1 MLVKLGKLFIMRM
14 LELLMEGSRR
24 LMLANIKRLHYTPT
38 NLYQIILG
46 TNGSGKSSILNDST
60 PLPADPDDYVKP
72 GQKMTKWEH
81 EGQDYV
87 LTSTFKSSAKHSFLK
102 NGVELNPGGTVSV
115 QKELVWQEFRITE
128 MIHELLSGQVLFTDM
143 STSDRRK
150 WLTMLSDTDFTY
162 ATNMFKKFSSAGRD
176 AQGTFKELSER
187 LVNEQKKL
195 KALGD
200 TNEWAEEAERLQ
212 KELELLFL
220 SRSNRNLS
228 GGEQRVARMI
238 DWECQMADRMLAM
251 GNPIKGKFSSM
262 EELTDR
268 INTIDKELD
277 LVKHSREW
285 TTEALD
291 DLQQLQKTVEGGG
304 VDSLE
309 EAEVEL
315 VALKSKAIELR
326 THLVKYS
333 DFGDTDPRAIL
344 NSIES
349 VQEELGDVLRNIPD
363 NSTKRF
369 NKQTVQEAR
378 DARLDLK
385 KNVEG
390 FANRVAK
397 EEATLEHIA
406 GACKTECPQCNHT
419 WLPGI
424 SESRRINAERD
435 VVEFRGKYESTKE
448 TLAECERYLEDAGE
462 FSGFFMRF
470 RGLVSNN
477 PSLGVFWN
485 SMLDVDA
492 INNDPKTWLAEF
504 GGFSKDAKVWLEVVS
519 AEQRIDKLNLTVDA
533 MRKGNGSEQLATRIA
548 QGNQKIAD
556 LTEQLIEL
564 ETSRSELVVMKQ
576 KAEQLLAM
584 DQQLK
589 QGYDKSL
596 DAFDDFVV
604 ELRDDSI
611 AEMTRSYQS
620 RLAFLNSKLSE
631 KQTILSLIGDME
643 KFREEVSLKQK
654 ANKMI
659 ADILSPKDGFIAE
672 QMSGF
677 ISAFTSDWNAI
688 IENVWTYQMEI
699 QSCGL
704 ESGELNY
711 RFPVRIEGSP
721 NGPKDVDRTSR
732 GQKEM
737 INFAYVLI
745 VMFYLRLNNYPLY
758 LDELG
763 ATFDETHKLNVMNF
777 IKDLVE
783 SKGFSQVFMISHYA
797 SSHGAFTQAE
807 VMVMDSSNIV
817 VPVKYNQ
824 HVTMS

>member
-1 MLVKLGKLFIMRM
+1 MRM
-14 LELLMEGSRR
+14 LELLMEGNRR
-24 LMLANIKRLHYTPT
+24 LMLNNIRRFHYKPT

-46 TNGSGKSSILNDST
+46 TNGSGKTSVINGAS
-60 PLPADPDDYVKP
+60 PVPADPDDYIKP
-72 GQKMTKWEH
+72 GLEMSVWEH
-81 EGQDYV
+81 EGQDYT
-87 LTSTFKSSAKHSFLK
+87 LTSTFKSGAKHSFLK

-115 QKELVWQEFRITE
+115 QKELVWQEFRITD
-128 MIHELLSGQVLFTDM
+128 MIHELVTGQVLFTDM
-143 STSDRRK
+143 STADRRK

-162 ATNMFKKFSSAGRD
+162 ANNMFKKFSSAGRD
-176 AQGTFKELSER
+176 AQGTFKEVSER

-195 KALGD
+195 KALGETD
-200 TNEWAEEAERLQ
+200 EWAEEAERLQ

-262 EELTDR
+262 EELNDR
-268 INTIDKELD
+268 INTVDKELD

-285 TTEALD
+285 TTEALE

-304 VDSLE
+304 VESLE
-309 EAEVEL
+309 EAETEL
-315 VALKSKAIELR
+315 VSLQAKAKELR
-326 THLVKYS
+326 THLLRYK

-349 VQEELGDVLRNIPD
+349 VQEELGDVLRNVPD

-378 DARLDLK
+378 DARIDLK
-385 KNVEG
+385 KQVEG

-435 VVEFRGKYESTKE
+435 VVEFGAKLATARE
-448 TLAECERYLEDAGE
+448 TLKQCEEYLEAAGE
-462 FSGFFMRF
+462 FSGYFMRF
-470 RGLVSNN
+470 RALVSNN
-477 PSLGVFWN
+477 PSLSLFWN
-485 SMLDVDA
+485 AMLEVDA
-492 INNDPKTWLAEF
+492 VNTDPKTWLAEF
-504 GGFSKDAKVWLEVVS
+504 SNYSKDAKVWLEVSV

-533 MRKGNGSEQLATRIA
+533 MRKTNGSEQLSTRIE
-548 QGNQKIAD
+548 QSNQKISA
-556 LTEQLIEL
+556 LTDQLVEL
-564 ETSRSELVVMKQ
+564 EQSRSELVVMRS
-576 KAEQLLAM
+576 KAEQLMQM
-584 DQQLK
+584 DTQLR
-589 QGYDKSL
+589 QGYDKSVV
-596 DAFDDFVV
+596 AFEDLVV
-604 ELRDDSI
+604 EMRDDSI
-611 AEMTRSYQS
+611 AEVTRAHQS

-631 KQTILSLIGDME
+631 RDTIQTLLKDME
-643 KFREEVSLKQK
+643 AFRGEVDVRQK
-654 ANKMI
+654 ANKLI

-672 QMSGF
+672 QMTGF
-677 ISAFTSDWNAI
+677 IAAFTEHMNSI

-711 RFPVRIEGSP
+711 RFPVRINGDP
-721 NGPKDVDRTSR
+721 NGPKDVYRTSK

-737 INFAYVLI
+737 INFSFVLLT
-745 VMFYLRLNNYPLY
+745 MFYLRLTNYPLY

-763 ATFDETHKLNVMNF
+763 ATFDETHRLNVMNF

-783 SKGFSQVFMISHYA
+783 TKGFSQVFMISHYA

-807 VMVMDSSNIV
+807 VMVMDSSNIS
-817 VPVKYNQ
+817 VPVKHNQ
-824 HVTMS
+824 HVTMV

>member
-1 MLVKLGKLFIMRM
+1 MRM

-24 LMLANIKRLHYTPT
+24 LALNNIKRLHYKPT

-46 TNGSGKSSILNDST
+46 TNGSGKSSIVNDAS

-72 GQKMTKWEH
+72 GQKMTVWEH

-87 LTSTFKSSAKHSFLK
+87 LTSTFKGGAKHSFLK

-115 QKELVWQEFRITE
+115 QKELVWQEFRITD
-128 MIHELLSGQVLFTDM
+128 MIHELLTGQVLFTDM
-143 STSDRRK
+143 STADRRK

-195 KALGD
+195 KALGETD
-200 TNEWAEEAERLQ
+200 EWAEEAERLQ

-228 GGEQRVARMI
+228 GGEQRIAKMI

-285 TTEALD
+285 TTEALE
-291 DLQQLQKTVEGGG
+291 DLQQLQRTVDGGG
-304 VDSLE
+304 VESLE
-309 EAEVEL
+309 QAELEL
-315 VALKSKAIELR
+315 ATLTTKSEELR
-326 THLVKYS
+326 AHLLRYK

-363 NSTKRF
+363 NSDKHF

-378 DARLDLK
+378 DGRLNFK
-385 KNVEG
+385 KLVEG
-390 FANRVAK
+390 YANRVAK

-406 GACKTECPQCNHT
+406 GACKTECPQCSYT

-424 SESRRINAERD
+424 SESRRVNAEND
-435 VVEFRGKYESTKE
+435 VVEFRQKLQDATNDLQAVEK
-448 TLAECERYLEDAGE
+448 YLEEAGE
-462 FSGFFMRF
+462 FSNFFMRY
-470 RGLVSNN
+470 RALVSNN
-477 PSLGVFWN
+477 PSLSLFWN
-485 SMLDVDA
+485 AMLDVDA
-492 INNDPKTWLAEF
+492 INTDPKTWLAEF
-504 GGFSKDAKVWLEVVS
+504 GGFSKDATVWLEVVN

-533 MRKGNGSEQLATRIA
+533 MRKTNGSEQLSTRIE
-548 QGNQKIAD
+548 QSTQKISA

-564 ETSRSELVVMKQ
+564 EQSRGELVVMRS
-576 KAEQLLAM
+576 KAEQLLQM
-584 DQQLK
+584 DQQLR
-589 QGYDKSL
+589 QGYDKSVA
-596 DAFDDFVV
+596 AFEDLVV
-604 ELRDDSI
+604 EMRDDSI
-611 AEMTRSYQS
+611 GEMTRAHQS

-631 KQTILSLIGDME
+631 KQTILNLLGDME
-643 KFREEVSLKQK
+643 RFREEVDLKQK
-654 ANKMI
+654 ANKLI
-659 ADILSPKDGFIAE
+659 ADILSPKDGVIAE

-677 ISAFTSDWNAI
+677 IAAFSEHLNAI
-688 IENVWTYQMEI
+688 IENVWTYQLEVLA
-699 QSCGL
+699 CGL
-704 ESGELNY
+704 ESGDLNY
-711 RFPVRIEGSP
+711 RFPLRIEGAP
-721 NGPKDVDRTSR
+721 NGPKDIVRGSK

-737 INFAYVLI
+737 INFAFVLV
-745 VMFYLRLNNYPLY
+745 VMFYMRLTNYPLY

-763 ATFDETHKLNVMNF
+763 ATFDETHRVNVMNF

-807 VMVMDSSNIV
+807 VMVMDSSNIS
-817 VPVKYNQ
+817 VPVKHNQ
-824 HVTMS
+824 HVTMV